1 MEKRKFIVNIV
12 LNTFRFSEDR
22 LKKDWIDDRIEK
34 FMKFTLRSLKLQTNQ
49 DFMAYILYDPLSE
62 EHVKQA
68 LERYEKLPDN
78 IRFIKP
84 AENRTSK
91 LIQGYDTLFLIR
103 MDSDDA
109 YHKTFIQQLH
119 DYQPEENL
127 EVIINQNGYLYDSI
141 NNRLVQVFYESP
153 QYYTFVYKVPEYL
166 AGKRYALSGGH
177 AGAIKLN
184 HEIIGEL
191 NFLNII
197 HSSNV
202 LKTPEHLGSKN
213 IISDPDEVDRIVKE
227 YIG

>member
-1 MEKRKFIVNIV
+1 MEKRKLIINIV

-34 FMKFTLRSLKLQTNQ
+34 FMKFTLQSLKIQTNQ

-62 EHVKQA
+62 EYVKQS
-68 LERYEKLPDN
+68 LERYEKLPDH
-78 IRFIKP
+78 IQFIKP
-84 AENRTSK
+84 AENQTLK

-109 YHKTFIQQLH
+109 YHKSYIQQLH
-119 DYQPEENL
+119 GYQPGEGS

-141 NNRLVQVFYESP
+141 NNRLLKIFYESP
-153 QYYTFVYKVPEYL
+153 QYYTFIYKVPEYL

-177 AGAIKLN
+177 AGAIQLK
-184 HEIIGEL
+184 HEIISEL

-202 LKTPEHLGSKN
+202 LKTPKHLGFKN
-213 IISDPDEVDRIVKE
+213 IISDSDEVNSIIKE
-227 YIG
+227 YLG